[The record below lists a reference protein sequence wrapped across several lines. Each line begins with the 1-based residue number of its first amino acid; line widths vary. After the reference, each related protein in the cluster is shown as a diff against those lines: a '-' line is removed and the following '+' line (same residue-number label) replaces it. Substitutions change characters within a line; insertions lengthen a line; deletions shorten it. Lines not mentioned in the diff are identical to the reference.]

1 MLRRCAGG
9 DAIKVRRLMS
19 ETGENV
25 KIAIIGTGYV
35 GLTTAVV
42 LALLNHDV
50 AAVDKDE
57 SKLSLLYEG
66 KSPIHEP
73 GIQRLLEKVQHTIR
87 FTPSVAEVVPE
98 AELILIAVG
107 TPPKKNGEADT
118 RHVEQ
123 AAREVAQVCL
133 PDRHYTLVVKS
144 TVPIGTNRR
153 VAEVVENVF
162 LTRGIRGDV
171 SVASN
176 PEFFQE
182 GLALQGAFYP
192 DRIVVGTNTH
202 EASDALRRLYQPIL
216 EQTFDP
222 PSEFPRPSD
231 YHLPPMMT
239 TDPNSAEMIKYAAN
253 TFLALKI
260 SFINEIGGLCEKV
273 GADVTEVAR
282 GIGLDTRI
290 GHRFLRAGLGWGGSC
305 YPKDTAALLGVAAQ
319 SGYEM
324 PITEAARAVN
334 SRQREHIIEKLQGA
348 LKTFKDKTIGILGL
362 AFKPN
367 TDDIREAPALDII
380 RHLIAEGADVRVH
393 DPMAIEKARYAL
405 KGLPVVFSNDVF
417 QLADNADALVL
428 VTEWDEY
435 QRMDLSTLANR
446 MNTPLLID
454 GRNIYTPQEAQAAG
468 FHYIGIGIGKRVDR
482 TSIESQVYREN

>member
-1 MLRRCAGG
+1 M
-9 DAIKVRRLMS
+9 K
-19 ETGENV
+19 T
-25 KIAIIGTGYV
+25 AIIGTGYV

-42 LALLNHDV
+42 LAYLTHDV

-57 SKLSLLYEG
+57 SKLSLLQDG

-73 GIQRLLEKVQHTIR
+73 GIQSLLEEVQHTIR

-98 AELILIAVG
+98 AELVLIAVG

-123 AAREVAQVCL
+123 AAREVAEVCL

-153 VAEVVENVF
+153 VVEVVEGVF
-162 LTRGIRGDV
+162 SARGIQGNV

-176 PEFFQE
+176 PEFLQE

-192 DRIVVGTNTH
+192 DRIVVGANSD
-202 EASDALRRLYQPIL
+202 EAIDTLRHLYQPIL

-222 PSEFPRPSD
+222 PSEFPRPSA

-239 TDPNSAEMIKYAAN
+239 TDPSSAEMIKYAAN

-260 SFINEIGGLCEKV
+260 SFINEIAGLCEEV
-273 GADVTEVAR
+273 DADVTEVAR
-282 GIGLDTRI
+282 GIGLDARI
-290 GHRFLRAGLGWGGSC
+290 GSQFLRAGLGWGGSC
-305 YPKDTAALLGVAAQ
+305 YPKDTAALLGVAAK

-334 SRQREHIIEKLQGA
+334 FRQRERIVEKLHGA
-348 LKTFKDKTIGILGL
+348 LGTLKGKIIGVLGL

-380 RHLIAEGADVRVH
+380 RELIAAGATVRAH
-393 DPMAIEKARYAL
+393 DPIAIPNAQAAL
-405 KGLPVVFSNDVF
+405 HRENVTIPELKFTEDVYE
-417 QLADNADALVL
+417 LSYDADALVL
-428 VTEWDEY
+428 VTEWDSYHKLEL
-435 QRMDLSTLANR
+435 RRLAKQ
-446 MNTPLLID
+446 MKTSILID
-454 GRNIYTPQEAQAAG
+454 GRNVYSPEEARVAG
-468 FHYIGIGIGKRVDR
+468 FHYIGVGR
-482 TSIESQVYREN
+482 T